1 MCAGCPTYR
10 VVLPSQHTLLLNR
23 FLNYLPELMD
33 WEIRISVLCSNLVTV
48 QLTMHAVTP
57 SVLPPYL
64 LFSGT
69 YLHGFPSLE
78 TKLELTR
85 RLLGITTAKKT
96 ERGLKPHNRIY
107 MEGLDVKNM
116 LNLPPLEKASAWSL
130 LNLQCLNNS
139 KKFEWLYWREIYI
152 RLLRSQREE
161 QFSSSPDLV
170 PRQRRALPC
179 PR

>member
-1 MCAGCPTYR
+1 
-10 VVLPSQHTLLLNR
+10 
-23 FLNYLPELMD
+23 
-33 WEIRISVLCSNLVTV
+33 
-48 QLTMHAVTP
+48 MHAVTP

-139 KKFEWLYWREIYI
+139 KNLEWLY
-152 RLLRSQREE
+152 
-161 QFSSSPDLV
+161 
-170 PRQRRALPC
+170 
-179 PR
+179 